1 MRAPALLHL
10 APQALRPD
18 LGEDGQDAGHAADRQ
33 PPARQLRPAQ
43 VLSALRVLDLRGA
56 PVAAAPGELALP
68 GGLRYQR
75 LHDGQGPVDP
85 RPQAERRRR
94 LSRRHAG
101 RGADRPGHLGRTGA
115 HQAPARAVTAFYLTT
130 PIYYVNDRPHL
141 GHAYT
146 TIVVDAMARYRRLA
160 GDDVW
165 FLTGT
170 DEHGDKIAQA
180 AAKAGITPQA
190 MADQNSAAFRATWQA
205 LGIQHSDYIRTTE
218 ERHKTVVQ
226 QILQALWDAGE
237 IYLGKYGGHYCF
249 GCERFYTEKEIVE
262 GKCPDHQRPLTY
274 IEEENYFFKMSKYQ
288 GWLIDYIEHHP
299 DFIRPERYRNEV
311 LGFLRDPLTDLSIS
325 RPRRRLEWGI
335 PLPFDDTYV
344 TYVWFDALL
353 NYVSAL
359 GGPGDPRFEKF
370 WPHVQHVT
378 AKDIVKPH
386 AIYWPCMLNA
396 AGIPLY
402 QHLNVHGYW
411 TLGGQKISK
420 SVGNLVEALALK
432 EKYGNDAFRYFV
444 LREMVFGLD
453 ADFSEEAFV
462 GRLNADL
469 ANDLGNLVSRATT
482 LIVNLAQGVVPASGE
497 ATAAETA
504 IAAGWD
510 RARAEVAR
518 AMDEFAFHRAL
529 TAVWEFVATL
539 NRYVDTEQP
548 WALAKAPGKAG
559 RLSTVL
565 YTLAESLRV
574 LGIVL
579 APFVPDAAGKIRAA
593 LGQSGEPKLAD
604 AQWGRLA
611 PGTPVQKLSGLF
623 PRVDDKKPAAAAPV
637 QSAPAAGATIKM
649 DDFGKVELRVAEVMA
664 AEPVPKSKKL
674 LKLTVSLGAEQR
686 TLVAGIAEHYAPADL
701 VGKKVVVVANLEP
714 AQLMGIE
721 SNGMV
726 LAGSTE
732 GKLAVLTLDRDLPPG
747 TKIT

>member
-1 MRAPALLHL
+1 
-10 APQALRPD
+10 
-18 LGEDGQDAGHAADRQ
+18 
-33 PPARQLRPAQ
+33 
-43 VLSALRVLDLRGA
+43 
-56 PVAAAPGELALP
+56 
-68 GGLRYQR
+68 
-75 LHDGQGPVDP
+75 
-85 RPQAERRRR
+85 
-94 LSRRHAG
+94 
-101 RGADRPGHLGRTGA
+101 
-115 HQAPARAVTAFYLTT
+115 VTAFYLTT

-205 LGIQHSDYIRTTE
+205 LGIQYSDYIRTTE
-218 ERHKTVVQ
+218 ERHKKVVQ
-226 QILQALWDAGE
+226 AILQQLWDAGE

-249 GCERFYTEKEIVE
+249 GCERFYTEKEIVD
-262 GKCPDHQRPLTY
+262 GKCPDHQTPLTW

-288 GWLIDYIEHHP
+288 TWLIDHLERNP
-299 DFIRPERYRNEV
+299 EFVRPERYRNEV

-335 PLPFDDTYV
+335 PLPFDDKYV
-344 TYVWFDALL
+344 TYVWFDALI

-386 AIYWPCMLNA
+386 AIYWPCMLKA

-420 SVGNLVEALALK
+420 SIGNLVEALALK

-482 LIVNLAQGVVPASGE
+482 LIVNLGQGVVPARGNP
-497 ATAAETA
+497 TAAEDGV
-504 IAAGWD
+504 AAAFAKAKAD
-510 RARAEVAR
+510 VAA
-518 AMDEFAFHRAL
+518 AMEEFAFQRAL
-529 TAVWEFVATL
+529 ASMWEFVGVV
-539 NRYVDTEQP
+539 NRYVDATQP
-548 WALAKAPGKAG
+548 WALAKDAGKREQLAAA
-559 RLSTVL
+559 LA
-565 YTLAESLRV
+565 TLAESLKM

-579 APFVPDAAGKIRAA
+579 APFLPDAAAKIRAA
-593 LGQSGEPKLAD
+593 LGQTGEPKLAD
-604 AQWGRLA
+604 AAWGRLA
-611 PGTPVQKLSGLF
+611 AGTPVQKLSGLF
-623 PRVDDKKPAAAAPV
+623 PRTDTKITPATGQLAIET
-637 QSAPAAGATIKM
+637 ATPRIKI
-649 DDFGKVELRVAEVMA
+649 DEFGKVELRVAEIIA
-664 AEPVPKSKKL
+664 AEPLPKSKKL
-674 LKLTVSLGAEQR
+674 LKLTVSLGQEQR
-686 TLVAGIAEHYAPADL
+686 TVVAGIAEHYTPAEI
-701 VGKKVVVVANLEP
+701 VGKKVVIVANLE
-714 AQLMGIE
+714 AAKLMGVE

-726 LAGSTE
+726 LAASSG
-732 GKLAVLTLDRDLPPG
+732 GKLAVLSLDRDLPPG
-747 TKIT
+747 AKVT